1 MMIYFTLILV
11 LSSSQVDFV
20 DPVIGPDSPV
30 MHYKN
35 ESISAPLYLLPKNSL
50 TGSFGCELNIYL
62 DSGTINPG
70 FYQAMNQIIATQ
82 IIPTGSVTL
91 RAANEVLLEAGFEV
105 QTGSTLEIELGD
117 CVF

>member
-11 LSSSQVDFV
+11 LSSNQVDFV
-20 DPVIGPDSPV
+20 DPVIGLDTPII
-30 MHYKN
+30 HLKK
-35 ESISAPLYLLPKNSL
+35 ESKSTPLYILPENLL
-50 TGSFGCELNIYL
+50 TGSLGCELNIYL

-70 FYQAMNQIIATQ
+70 FYQAMDQIIATQ

-91 RAANEVLLEAGFEV
+91 RAANEVLLEDGFEV
-105 QTGSTLEIELGD
+105 QAGATLEIEMGD